1 MNSKI
6 ILYFKVIGNFGFIV
20 LFFFDMVDESRS
32 LSSSSEFGKKV
43 LPRGPL
49 VSFSNC
55 SQQIMIRNFK
65 SRVKTVL

>member
-20 LFFFDMVDESRS
+20 LFFDMVDESRS